1 MIKLHYFESDTHD
14 SSTNTSN
21 QITLKH
27 STLQQL
33 TKPHILYP
41 SNLPTPHSHRLA
53 TANLTFSLTNLTTH
67 HVLSTSNCHKPHVLY
82 PSNASYSMLSN

>member
-21 QITLKH
+21 QISLK
-27 STLQQL
+27 
-33 TKPHILYP
+33 
-41 SNLPTPHSHRLA
+41 HSHRLA
-53 TANLTFSLTNLTTH
+53 TANFTFSLMNLPTH

-82 PSNASYSMLSN
+82 PSNASYSTLSN